1 MLGKPETSKFPKSPY
16 LISKKSRD
24 SAAELP
30 TSILTKT
37 IHAFFSNS
45 YSTPIDSL
53 RALKNQYITMADR
66 IRSTTLN
73 RDTNETKIQ
82 LSLNLDGGA
91 LEELK
96 ESATANGESKS
107 HAAQVSKSQT
117 IDVDSGIGFLDH
129 MIHALAKHAGWSLR
143 IRCRGDLHIDDHHTA
158 EDTFIA
164 LGTAFKTALGSS
176 TGLARFGSAYCPLD
190 EALSRAVIDLSNRP
204 YSVINLGL
212 KREKIGDLS
221 TEMLPHCLQ
230 SFAQGAGVTL
240 HVDCIRGD
248 NDHHRAE
255 SAFKA
260 LAVAIRMAT
269 SRIAG
274 REGEVMSTKG
284 VLY

>member
-1 MLGKPETSKFPKSPY
+1 
-16 LISKKSRD
+16 
-24 SAAELP
+24 
-30 TSILTKT
+30 
-37 IHAFFSNS
+37 
-45 YSTPIDSL
+45 
-53 RALKNQYITMADR
+53 MADR

>member
-1 MLGKPETSKFPKSPY
+1 
-16 LISKKSRD
+16 
-24 SAAELP
+24 
-30 TSILTKT
+30 
-37 IHAFFSNS
+37 
-45 YSTPIDSL
+45 
-53 RALKNQYITMADR
+53 MADR

-96 ESATANGESKS
+96 ESAPANGELKS

-164 LGTAFKTALGSS
+164 LGTAFKTALSSS